1 MDVGQR
7 LIDRLIAHGVR
18 RVFGVP
24 GGQTAPFYHGIAT
37 RQGQIDHVLMRDERS
52 AAFAADAYAR
62 ATGTVGVCDATV
74 GPGATNLV
82 SGLVEA
88 YSSSIP
94 VVAVIADIPRAWEHR
109 RRLGSASQGF
119 EQRAF
124 LAPCVKWFGR
134 VDTPEQLDATLDHCL
149 RVATSNR
156 PGPVIIEIPDD
167 VFSSPALEVPHP
179 ESLSGVFPR
188 LRSSAD
194 PAAVAAAA
202 ELLRRARRPML
213 LVGGGAQISRASAE
227 VRALSERLGA
237 PVATTISGKGIIAET
252 HPLAVGVSGS
262 FGSAHANE
270 TIEQADCLVVIGSKL
285 GQAATLGWDIPQPGT
300 EIVHIDVDAEEIGRN
315 NGSTLG
321 IQGDAKLATKSLVE
335 ALGAHEAATAWE
347 YDSIAARTDDFWE
360 SDVFKHPVEG
370 DRIKPQHVLRVL
382 GAELG
387 DDDVIVTDASLS
399 SGWAASRWRV
409 SAPGRRLIAP
419 RGLAGLGWGLPA
431 AIGAAFGLRDAGHP
445 GRVVC
450 LAGDGGWG
458 YSLSE
463 IETLARFRIA
473 LPSIVLNNKALA
485 WNKHVAMRRY
495 PDAWV
500 SQDLLDVRYADAAIA
515 LGAFGV
521 RVDDANSVGDAIRAA
536 LAETQ
541 RPSVVEISSSEHE
554 TPVLKAMSGT
564 AAPMTAYV

>member
-7 LIDRLIAHGVR
+7 LVDRLIAHGVR

-37 RQGQIDHVLMRDERS
+37 RQDQIEHVLMRDERS
-52 AAFAADAYAR
+52 AVFAADAYAR

-94 VVAVIADIPRAWEHR
+94 VLAVIADIPRAWEHR
-109 RRLGSASQGF
+109 RHLGSASQGF

-124 LAPCVKWFGR
+124 LEPCVKWYGR

-156 PGPVIIEIPDD
+156 PGPVIIEVPDD
-167 VFSSPALEVPHP
+167 VFSSPAVDLPHP
-179 ESLSGVFPR
+179 EGLSVAFPR
-188 LRSSAD
+188 LRPAAD
-194 PAAVAAAA
+194 PEAIAAAA
-202 ELLRRARRPML
+202 QRLRDAERPML
-213 LVGGGAQISRASAE
+213 LVGGGAQIAGASAE
-227 VRALSERLGA
+227 VQALAERLQA
-237 PVATTISGKGIIAET
+237 PVATTISAKGIIPET
-252 HPLAVGVSGS
+252 HHLSVGISGS
-262 FGSAHANE
+262 FGSAAAND
-270 TIEQADCLVVIGSKL
+270 TLEQADCLVVIGCKL
-285 GQAATLGWDIPQPGT
+285 GQAATLGWDLPLPGT
-300 EIVHIDVDAEEIGRN
+300 DVIHIELDAEEIGRN
-315 NGSTLG
+315 NARSLG
-321 IQGDAKLATKSLVE
+321 IQADARLASAALLE
-335 ALGAHEAATAWE
+335 ALGAGEASSAW
-347 YDSIAARTDDFWE
+347 DLDAIARRADEFWE
-360 SDVFKHPVEG
+360 TDVFKQPVDE
-370 DRIKPQHVLRVL
+370 DRIKPQRVLR
-382 GAELG
+382 ELAAQLA

-409 SAPGRRLIAP
+409 SATGRRLIAP
-419 RGLAGLGWGLPA
+419 RGVAGLGWGLPA
-431 AIGAAFGLRDAGHP
+431 AIGAAFGLKDIGHP

-463 IETLARFRIA
+463 IETLARFRMP
-473 LPSIVLNNKALA
+473 LVSVVLNNQVLG

-500 SQDLLDVRYADAAIA
+500 SQDFLDVRYADAAIA
-515 LGAFGV
+515 LGGFGV
-521 RVDDANSVGDAIRAA
+521 RVDEAEGVGDALRAA
-536 LAETQ
+536 LAEPE
-541 RPSVVEISSSEHE
+541 RPSVVEVSSSEYE

-564 AAPMTAYV
+564 AAPTTAY